1 MGRRQA
7 GYALLVVML
16 LAALVL
22 IALAVAVPRL
32 LTQGQRERE
41 EEFIFRGEQYQRA
54 IGLYYKKFG
63 RYPNSIKDLLHTND
77 RSYLRRPWPD
87 PLVPDGKWRLIRLGP
102 GGQLIGSVHTPRRR
116 GSAGASPDEPEE
128 ESPTTGES
136 PQLLPLDPGADKINA
151 PIAGVASRLK
161 SRTIRVYEDFE
172 YYHQWEFV
180 YDPVKEAARAAAR
193 AGQPTSSPQPK
204 PSAPRR

>member
-1 MGRRQA
+1 MRRAHA

-22 IALAVAVPRL
+22 IALSIAVPRL
-32 LTQGQRERE
+32 LTQGQREQE
-41 EEFIFRGEQYQRA
+41 EELIFRGEQYQRS

-77 RSYLRRPWPD
+77 RSFLRRPWAD
-87 PLVPDGKWRLIRLGP
+87 PMVPDGKWRLIRLGP
-102 GGQLIGSVHTPRRR
+102 GGQLIGSVHSRRSR
-116 GSAGASPDEPEE
+116 GAGGPATGPDEEE
-128 ESPTTGES
+128 APATGES
-136 PQLLPLDPGADKINA
+136 PHLLPVDPGAERMNA

-161 SRTIRVYEDFE
+161 ARAIRVYDEYD

-180 YDPVKEAARAAAR
+180 YDPVKEATRGR
-193 AGQPTSSPQPK
+193 PGTPQPS
-204 PSAPRR
+204 PTPERPRSGPRR